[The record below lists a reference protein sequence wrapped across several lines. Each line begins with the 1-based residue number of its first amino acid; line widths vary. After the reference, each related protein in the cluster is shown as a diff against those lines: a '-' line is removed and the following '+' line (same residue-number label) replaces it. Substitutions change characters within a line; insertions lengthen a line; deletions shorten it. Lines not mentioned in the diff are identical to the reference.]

1 MAKVAIYSR
10 VSTGKQNTGN
20 QNETLRAWARRCG
33 HDVVAVFQDVGI
45 SGAKGREHRPQFDL
59 MLRAAVRREFDM
71 LAVWSS
77 DRLGR
82 SVPHLVEV
90 LQTIRTTGMQLYIH
104 SQALDTTTPS
114 GRAMFQVLAVFG
126 EFERELIV
134 ARVNAGLDRAR
145 REGKRLGR
153 PKLTAAAKSAAIDA
167 LRRGASVREAAR
179 VSGVSVGAVAAFRK
193 ELPPV
198 SPPRLPS

>member
-1 MAKVAIYSR
+1 MGKVAIYSR

-20 QNETLRAWARRCG
+20 QIETLRAWARRCG
-33 HDVVAVFQDVGI
+33 HDVIAVFEDVGV

-59 MLRAAVRREFDM
+59 MLRAAVRRDFDM

-90 LQTIRTTGMQLYIH
+90 LQTIRATGIQLYVH
-104 SQALDTTTPS
+104 SQSLDTTTPS
-114 GRAMFQVLAVFG
+114 GRAMFQMLAVFS

-134 ARVNAGLDRAR
+134 VRVNAGLDRAR

-153 PKLTAAAKSAAIDA
+153 PKLAVATRIAAMDA
-167 LRRGASVREAAR
+167 LRGGASIREAAR
-179 VSGVSVGAVAAFRK
+179 MSGVSVGSVAGLR
-193 ELPPV
+193 
-198 SPPRLPS
+198 

>member
-10 VSTGKQNTGN
+10 VSTDRQNTGN
-20 QNETLRAWARRCG
+20 QIETLRAWAGRCG
-33 HDVVAVFQDVGI
+33 HDLVAVFQDVGI

-59 MLRAAVRREFDM
+59 MLKAAVRRDFAM

-82 SVPHLVEV
+82 SVPHLIEV
-90 LQTIRTTGMQLYIH
+90 LQTIRITGIQLYIH
-104 SQALDTTTPS
+104 SQSLDTSTPS
-114 GRAMFQVLAVFG
+114 GRAMFQMLAVFS

-153 PKLTAAAKSAAIDA
+153 PKLAVTAKMVAIDA
-167 LRRGASVREAAR
+167 LRRGASIREAAR
-179 VSGVSVGAVAAFRK
+179 MSGVSVGSVAGLRRT
-193 ELPPV
+193 LP
-198 SPPRLPS
+198 

>member
-1 MAKVAIYSR
+1 MGKVAIYSR

-20 QNETLRAWARRCG
+20 QIETLRAWARRCG
-33 HDVVAVFQDVGI
+33 HDVIAVFEDVGV

-59 MLRAAVRREFDM
+59 MLRAAVRRDFDM

-90 LQTIRTTGMQLYIH
+90 LQTIRATGIQLYVH
-104 SQALDTTTPS
+104 SQSLDTTTPS
-114 GRAMFQVLAVFG
+114 GRAMFQMLAVFS

-134 ARVNAGLDRAR
+134 VRVNAGLDRAR

-153 PKLTAAAKSAAIDA
+153 PKLAVATRIAAMDA
-167 LRRGASVREAAR
+167 LRGGASIREAAR
-179 VSGVSVGAVAAFRK
+179 MSGVSVGTVAGLRRT
-193 ELPPV
+193 LP
-198 SPPRLPS
+198 

>member
-20 QNETLRAWARRCG
+20 QIETLRAWAHRCG
-33 HDVVAVFQDVGI
+33 HDVIAIFEDVGV

-59 MLRAAVRREFDM
+59 MLRAAVRRDFDM

-90 LQTIRTTGMQLYIH
+90 LQTIRATGIQLYVH
-104 SQALDTTTPS
+104 SQSLDTTTPS
-114 GRAMFQVLAVFG
+114 GRAMFQMLAVFS

-153 PKLTAAAKSAAIDA
+153 PELTAVVKASAIDA

-179 VSGVSVGAVAAFRK
+179 VSGVSVGAAAAIRRT
-193 ELPPV
+193 LTL
-198 SPPRLPS
+198 R

>member
-10 VSTGKQNTGN
+10 VSTGKQNIGN
-20 QNETLRAWARRCG
+20 QVETLRAWARRCG
-33 HDVVAVFQDVGI
+33 HDVTAMFEDVGV

-59 MLRAAVRREFDM
+59 MLRAAVRRDFDM

-90 LQTIRTTGMQLYIH
+90 LQTIRATGIQLYVH
-104 SQALDTTTPS
+104 SQSLDTTTPS
-114 GRAMFQVLAVFG
+114 GRAMFQMLAVFS

-153 PKLTAAAKSAAIDA
+153 PKLAVATRMAAMAA
-167 LRRGASVREAAR
+167 LRRGASIREAAR
-179 VSGVSVGAVAAFRK
+179 LSGISVGTVAGLRRTLA
-193 ELPPV
+193 PNQ
-198 SPPRLPS
+198 

>member
-20 QNETLRAWARRCG
+20 QIETLQAWARRCG
-33 HDVVAVFQDVGI
+33 HNVIVVFEDVGV

-59 MLRAAVRREFDM
+59 MLRAAVRRDFDM

-82 SVPHLVEV
+82 SVPHLVDV
-90 LQTIRTTGMQLYIH
+90 LQTIRATGIQLYVH
-104 SQALDTTTPS
+104 SQSLDTTTPS
-114 GRAMFQVLAVFG
+114 GRAMFQMLAVFS

-153 PKLTAAAKSAAIDA
+153 PKLTGAAKAIAIDA
-167 LRRGASVREAAR
+167 FRRGASVREAAR
-179 VSGVSVGAVAAFRK
+179 LSRISVGAAAALRQAMSAI
-193 ELPPV
+193 
-198 SPPRLPS
+198 SPPATHT

>member
-1 MAKVAIYSR
+1 MGKVAIYSR

-20 QNETLRAWARRCG
+20 QIETLRAWARRCG
-33 HDVVAVFQDVGI
+33 HDVIAVFEDVGV

-59 MLRAAVRREFDM
+59 MLRAAVRRDLDM

-90 LQTIRTTGMQLYIH
+90 LQTIRATGIQLYVH
-104 SQALDTTTPS
+104 SQSLDTTTPS
-114 GRAMFQVLAVFG
+114 GRAMFQMLAVFS

-134 ARVNAGLDRAR
+134 VRVNAGLDRAR

-153 PKLTAAAKSAAIDA
+153 PKLAVATRIAAMDA
-167 LRRGASVREAAR
+167 LRGGASIREAAR
-179 VSGVSVGAVAAFRK
+179 MSGVSVGIVAGLRRT
-193 ELPPV
+193 LP
-198 SPPRLPS
+198 

>member
-10 VSTGKQNTGN
+10 VSTDRQNTGN
-20 QNETLRAWARRCG
+20 QIETLRAWAGRCG
-33 HDVVAVFQDVGI
+33 HDLVAVFQDVGI

-59 MLRAAVRREFDM
+59 MLKAAVRRDFAM

-82 SVPHLVEV
+82 SVPHLIEV
-90 LQTIRTTGMQLYIH
+90 LQTIRITGIQLYIH
-104 SQALDTTTPS
+104 SQSLDTTTPS
-114 GRAMFQVLAVFG
+114 GRAMFQMLAVFG

-145 REGKRLGR
+145 REGKPLGR
-153 PKLTAAAKSAAIDA
+153 PRLTAAITTLAVNA
-167 LRRGASVREAAR
+167 LGRGVSVREAAR
-179 VSGVSVGAVAAFRK
+179 ISGASVGAVTALRK
-193 ELPPV
+193 KAELA
-198 SPPRLPS
+198 SD

>member
-1 MAKVAIYSR
+1 MSASVAARAESIGQS
-10 VSTGKQNTGN
+10 STACSKG
-20 QNETLRAWARRCG
+20 
-33 HDVVAVFQDVGI
+33 AVQ
-45 SGAKGREHRPQFDL
+45 RQFG
-59 MLRAAVRREFDM
+59 M
-71 LAVWSS
+71 LAVWAS

-82 SVPHLVEV
+82 SVPNLIEV
-90 LQTIRTTGMQLYIH
+90 LQTIRTTGIQFYVH

-114 GRAMFQVLAVFG
+114 GRAMFGMLAVFG

-153 PKLTAAAKSAAIDA
+153 PKLATAAKAAAIDA

-179 VSGVSVGAVAAFRK
+179 LGRISVGAAAALRQTMLMK
-193 ELPPV
+193 LTPAAH
-198 SPPRLPS
+198 S

>member
-1 MAKVAIYSR
+1 
-10 VSTGKQNTGN
+10 
-20 QNETLRAWARRCG
+20 
-33 HDVVAVFQDVGI
+33 
-45 SGAKGREHRPQFDL
+45 
-59 MLRAAVRREFDM
+59 MLKSAVRREFDM

-104 SQALDTTTPS
+104 SQALDTTMPS
-114 GRAMFQVLAVFG
+114 GRAMFQMLAVFG

-153 PKLTAAAKSAAIDA
+153 PGLTVAARTAAIDA
-167 LRRGASVREAAR
+167 LRRGASVRQHIPDFDQAGRMEFSRPPLGGPVLAL
-179 VSGVSVGAVAAFRK
+179 AVAPHSCR
-193 ELPPV
+193 
-198 SPPRLPS
+198 